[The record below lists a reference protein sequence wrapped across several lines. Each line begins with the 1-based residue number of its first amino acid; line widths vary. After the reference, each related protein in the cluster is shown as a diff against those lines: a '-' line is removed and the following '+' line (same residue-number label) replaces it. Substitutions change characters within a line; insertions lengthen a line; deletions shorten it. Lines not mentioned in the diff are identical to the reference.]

1 MTHYFTSRRRAPR
14 FFKQSKE
21 SPDIF
26 IFGGEPFDFEYCRFG
41 LRGEN
46 NEEISFADPV
56 DGPFVSANSKFSD
69 YTNVEEDRI
78 ITKIEPTN
86 EGIKLHTRRL

>member
-46 NEEISFADPV
+46 NEE
-56 DGPFVSANSKFSD
+56 
-69 YTNVEEDRI
+69 
-78 ITKIEPTN
+78 
-86 EGIKLHTRRL
+86 KLTEN